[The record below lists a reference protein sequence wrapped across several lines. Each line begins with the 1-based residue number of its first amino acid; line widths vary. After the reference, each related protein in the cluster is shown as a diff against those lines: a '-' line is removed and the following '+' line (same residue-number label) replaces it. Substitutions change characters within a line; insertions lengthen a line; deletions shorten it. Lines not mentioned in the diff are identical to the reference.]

1 MTGDRLKRPLCVK
14 RPRALSAPA
23 SPSRTSPPRLEL
35 RLTRRYLAALAL
47 LHTLGLIYSVIV
59 DAPVRELVGDAVAGG
74 FILTGIGLS
83 VMCRG
88 AVRRWAVFFAMGA
101 AALASLGFGTTLVAH
116 LWALIEL
123 MAVAMIVRAF
133 SPGPAGRLTA
143 VALAA
148 AAAALLTVA
157 ATDVPVLWQV
167 TFPICVVAS
176 SEIFGALLSA
186 VTRAALLDPL
196 TGVYNRTGAA
206 MHATTLL
213 KRFQRS
219 GKLTG
224 VIVLDI
230 DNFKAI
236 NDTHGHRAGDK
247 VLTQLTEQWTKLL
260 PAESLLARLGGDE
273 FLILTGATD
282 LTEVRQLA
290 RHLTHRARYQVSYG
304 VALGE
309 CSPSSLPDLQ
319 DIADK
324 DLYHSKRQS
333 SGKDHPNLQE
343 VHCSSTQE

>member
-1 MTGDRLKRPLCVK
+1 MAV
-14 RPRALSAPA
+14 
-23 SPSRTSPPRLEL
+23 
-35 RLTRRYLAALAL
+35 
-47 LHTLGLIYSVIV
+47 LHTLGLIYGISV

-74 FILTGIGLS
+74 FILAGMGLS

-88 AVRRWAVFFAMGA
+88 SVRRWAVFFAMGA

-133 SPGPAGRLTA
+133 SPGPVGRLTA
-143 VALAA
+143 AALGVLT
-148 AAAALLTVA
+148 AALLTTAV
-157 ATDVPVLWQV
+157 TDVPELWQV

-196 TGVYNRTGAA
+196 TGVYNRTGAVMSA
-206 MHATTLL
+206 ATLL

-224 VIVLDI
+224 VIILDI

-282 LTEVRQLA
+282 LTQVRQLA
-290 RHLTHRARYQVSYG
+290 RHLTQRARYQVSYG
-304 VALGE
+304 VSLGE
-309 CSPSSLPDLQ
+309 GSPSSLPDLQ
-319 DIADK
+319 DIADQ
-324 DLYHSKRQS
+324 DLYHNKKNPPTANRP
-333 SGKDHPNLQE
+333 DLQNIPRNFPPE
-343 VHCSSTQE
+343 

>member
-1 MTGDRLKRPLCVK
+1 M
-14 RPRALSAPA
+14 
-23 SPSRTSPPRLEL
+23 EL
-35 RLTRRYLAALAL
+35 RLTRRYLAALAI
-47 LHTLGLIYSVIV
+47 LHILGIVYGIVV
-59 DAPVRELVGDAVAGG
+59 DAPARELVGDAIAGG
-74 FILTGIGLS
+74 FILTGMGLS
-83 VMCRG
+83 VVCG
-88 AVRRWAVFFAMGA
+88 GSVRRWAVFFAMGA

-143 VALAA
+143 AVLAVLTTG
-148 AAAALLTVA
+148 LLTVA

-167 TFPICVVAS
+167 TFPICVFAS

-186 VTRAALLDPL
+186 VTKAALLDPL
-196 TGVYNRTGAA
+196 TGVYNRTGAVMSA
-206 MHATTLL
+206 ATLL
-213 KRFQRS
+213 KRFQRA

-273 FLILTGATD
+273 FLILTGATN
-282 LTEVRQLA
+282 LAEVRQLA
-290 RHLTHRARYQVSYG
+290 HHLTHRVRYQVSYG

-319 DIADK
+319 DIADQ
-324 DLYHSKRQS
+324 DLYHSKRISPAKNQS
-333 SGKDHPNLQE
+333 EIQIVRRGSPQE
-343 VHCSSTQE
+343 